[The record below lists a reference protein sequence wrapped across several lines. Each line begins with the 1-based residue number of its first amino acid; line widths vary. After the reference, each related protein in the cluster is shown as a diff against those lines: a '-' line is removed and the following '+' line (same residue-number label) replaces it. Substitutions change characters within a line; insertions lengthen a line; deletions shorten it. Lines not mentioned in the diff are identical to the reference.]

1 MFTQFK
7 SVNNQN
13 KSNETSEYR
22 EYGVYFSYRVKI
34 QRKAFSFLKNRS
46 TSFRFLYS
54 SRSYSHGFFAFV
66 FGGTTGTNPFS
77 LTSFRVAAP
86 PYALSMIILQP
97 YGGYFQFATSL
108 RPSGPSFA
116 LPGEREN
123 FSAQSALAATR

>member
-1 MFTQFK
+1 MT
-7 SVNNQN
+7 
-13 KSNETSEYR
+13 SNLSNL
-22 EYGVYFSYRVKI
+22 VKI
-34 QRKAFSFLKNRS
+34 RRKAFSLLKNRS
-46 TSFRFLYS
+46 ISFRF
-54 SRSYSHGFFAFV
+54 FFFFFFFFYGVFV
-66 FGGTTGTNPFS
+66 FYFGGTTGVNPRSF
-77 LTSFRVAAP
+77 TSFRVAAP